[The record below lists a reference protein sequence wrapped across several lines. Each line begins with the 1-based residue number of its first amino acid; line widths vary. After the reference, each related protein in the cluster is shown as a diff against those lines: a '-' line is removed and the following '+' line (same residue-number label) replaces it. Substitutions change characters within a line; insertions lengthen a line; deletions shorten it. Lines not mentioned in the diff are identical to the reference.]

1 MLLMFY
7 IVMST
12 WDYQCSSKCFS
23 FLQISTDGYLV
34 FGTSEILPYNTD
46 HDTSVGHGTIFYREV
61 TSGPLL
67 AKATKHVRQCNSGAS
82 EFSAQWLF
90 IATWDRVTYYEG
102 DDTTP
107 VSVGNMTTIVN
118 TLTWTVVVINSHEY
132 NNPFVTLHT
141 LLLIHVLRHALLI
154 HMRYSLIACIF
165 QKYCQNVQ
173 TCVC

>member
-7 IVMST
+7 IVTST
-12 WDYQCSSKCFS
+12 WEYQCSSKCFS
-23 FLQISTDGYLV
+23 FLQMSRNGYFV
-34 FGTSEILPYNTD
+34 FGTSVILPYFMD
-46 HDTSVGHGTIFYREV
+46 HDTRVGNGTIFYREV

-82 EFSAQWLF
+82 GFSAEWLF
-90 IATWDRVTYYEG
+90 IATWDRVTYFGG

-132 NNPFVTLHT
+132 SNPFVPLNR
-141 LLLIHVLRHALLI
+141 LLLINVLRHSLLI
-154 HMRYSLIACIF
+154 GMRYII
-165 QKYCQNVQ
+165 
-173 TCVC
+173 